1 MVQARRMFLEKKYRR
16 LAGIT
21 AHICGSKAEG
31 LDMKGSDT
39 DIMLL
44 IGNAYENNG
53 ENVSEDLSCKFDSLM
68 QDTYPGYVLMECLK
82 HGRFAGAIPS
92 NKLKDVIY
100 TNMPNDKSLF
110 EMYFHG
116 PSIAYS
122 AFGLDTDF
130 VHVLKCES
138 WPEIAR
144 AYILRKRCLGWLS
157 QEMINEIV
165 KQGCYIVPVGSK
177 VHNGSENEWR
187 LSYSANDLWNVKGNS

>member
-1 MVQARRMFLEKKYRR
+1 MCSCYVSFRIALLQCNFICKISLLIGGEKRGRLAKCYRESKSLFIYLSYHLGSEIMVKARGMFLEKKYRR
-16 LAGIT
+16 VAGIT
-21 AHICGSKAEG
+21 SHICGSKAEG

-39 DIMLL
+39 DIMIL

-53 ENVSEDLSCKFDSLM
+53 ENVSE
-68 QDTYPGYVLMECLK
+68 DTYPGYVLMECLK

-110 EMYFHG
+110 EMCFHG
-116 PSIAYS
+116 PSIVYS
-122 AFGLDTDF
+122 ASGLDTDF

-144 AYILRKRCLGWLS
+144 
-157 QEMINEIV
+157 E
-165 KQGCYIVPVGSK
+165 
-177 VHNGSENEWR
+177 
-187 LSYSANDLWNVKGNS
+187 